1 MIIDYVGNEINLI
14 YRDENNNRVV
24 DRKPFDP
31 YFYVRADEKVPRQLV
46 TRGKFGENN
55 YKLNILKGFLYLSL
69 DEEEWLEVMAFMLG
83 RGCTAFR
90 GGRRPAPIHKL
101 ESRSAGLPTHA
112 RVVLRNWVILTA
124 RVFVGTHVPAEVPA
138 EDFTG
143 AFVYAVR
150 ASLLAT
156 PEMDGLTLIDEVW
169 YTEYKTKMRKIVVK
183 MLHT

>member
-1 MIIDYVGNEINLI
+1 
-14 YRDENNNRVV
+14 
-24 DRKPFDP
+24 
-31 YFYVRADEKVPRQLV
+31 
-46 TRGKFGENN
+46 
-55 YKLNILKGFLYLSL
+55 
-69 DEEEWLEVMAFMLG
+69 MLG

-101 ESRSAGLPTHA
+101 ESRSAGLLTHA

-156 PEMDGLTLIDEVW
+156 PEMDVLTLIDEVW
-169 YTEYKTKMRKIVVK
+169 YTEYKTKMRKIVAK
-183 MLHT
+183 MSNVHGCCTELCPILISIVTSVGDPSQY